1 MMPNGR
7 IIPAWM
13 EGTPVISEAAHTKK
27 DPDCADRLFFTCDPS
42 FPMDLPS
49 LIQPVSILIEG
60 LVCILGIAIAV
71 LKKKVYGWFIAFTF
85 GVYVMY
91 DFLVLVK
98 SMIAP
103 EFLAL
108 IFLAASISVLYAV
121 WQIYRWG

>member
-7 IIPAWM
+7 ISPGWM
-13 EGTPVISEAAHTKK
+13 EGNRGISEAAHTRK
-27 DPDCADRLFFTCDPS
+27 DPDCADKLFFPCDPS
-42 FPMDLPS
+42 SPMDLPS

-60 LVCILGIAIAV
+60 LVCILGVVIAV
-71 LKKKVYGWFIAFTF
+71 RKKKVYGWFIAFTF
-85 GVYVMY
+85 GVYVVY

-98 SMIAP
+98 AMIAP